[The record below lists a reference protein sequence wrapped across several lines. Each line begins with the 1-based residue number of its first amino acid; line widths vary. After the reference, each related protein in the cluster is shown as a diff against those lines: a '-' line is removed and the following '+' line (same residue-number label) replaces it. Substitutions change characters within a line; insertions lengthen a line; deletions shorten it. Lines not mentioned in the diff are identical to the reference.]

1 MGCEFKK
8 NGQAITDDLICNA
21 YFYCSIY
28 HAVLQRLIFIP
39 VSLPVGSF
47 RVGIR
52 VLIINL

>member
-8 NGQAITDDLICNA
+8 NGQAITGDLICNA

-28 HAVLQRLIFIP
+28 HAVLQRLIFIS

-47 RVGIR
+47 RVGIGS
-52 VLIINL
+52 